1 MNGLFS
7 FLASMAGRWTR
18 IIAGAALI
26 VWGYFGLSGTTGIIV
41 ILIGLVP
48 LLAGISDVCVF
59 APLFRLPFG
68 GAQLRKSLK

>member
-18 IIAGAALI
+18 IIAGIALI
-26 VWGYFGLSGTTGIIV
+26 AWGYFGLTGTTGIIV
-41 ILIGLVP
+41 IVIGLVP
-48 LLAGISDVCVF
+48 LLAGLFDVCVF

-68 GAQLRKSLK
+68 GVELRKSLK